1 MTLTFNAI
9 DVETANANRTS
20 ICQIGIV
27 HVRDG
32 LVRDHWQSLVNPSVW
47 FDPLNVSIHGI
58 NESDVKNSP
67 SFSDIRGELDRLN
80 GSILIS
86 HTSFDRVSIER
97 ALREHDLNPLRVTWL
112 DSARIVRRAWP
123 ERYGKSGWGLKN
135 VAIDL
140 GVVFNHHDALEDAR
154 AAAEVVL
161 RACTATDTGIADWLH
176 LVDRPI
182 FPPSGSTAGSRPG
195 AKSRPEANPDGSL
208 YGETILFTGEL
219 NVPRRDASV
228 RAAQA
233 GCNVV
238 DSASKKV
245 TMLVVG
251 TQDESKLKG
260 YEKSSKH
267 RKVEALISKGID
279 IDILSES
286 DFYELLGIE
295 ESEIMSS
302 AKSPTLSTKKKR
314 SGVGVGIV
322 FELGVGSA
330 LEDDEHEQEYDV
342 YIYEDAD
349 VPFAEVVTYVDGASH
364 YLDNLDGCCMD
375 DPIALV
381 REPAV
386 EKESISVAVS
396 CKERKI
402 GYLPGG
408 LAKKIG
414 AHLDADGSYEAFLD
428 DDWEDIEEGDAD
440 ENNVGLVVGI
450 NLDVI
455 PAELVR
461 EGQKAELPTE
471 ESLETL
477 RKVIEDLEGGR

>member
-32 LVRDHWQSLVNPSVW
+32 MITDHWQSLVNPSAW

-67 SFSDIRGELDRLN
+67 SFSDIREELDRLN
-80 GSILIS
+80 ESILIS

-97 ALREHDLNPLRVTWL
+97 ALREHDLDPFRVTWL

-123 ERYGKSGWGLKN
+123 EQYGKSGWGLKN
-135 VAIDL
+135 VATDL
-140 GVVFNHHDALEDAR
+140 GIVFNHHDALEDAR

-182 FPPSGSTAGSRPG
+182 FPPSDSAAVSRL
-195 AKSRPEANPDGSL
+195 EANPDGSL

-219 NVPRRDASV
+219 SISRKEASA

-238 DSASKKV
+238 GNASKKV
-245 TMLVVG
+245 TILVVG

-260 YEKSSKH
+260 YEKSSNH
-267 RKVEALISKGID
+267 RKIEALIGKGVGID
-279 IDILSES
+279 VLSEA
-286 DFYELLGIE
+286 DFYELLGIR

-302 AKSPTLSTKKKR
+302 AKSPPRSAKKKR
-314 SGVGVGIV
+314 RGVEAGIV
-322 FELGVGSA
+322 FELGQGSTF
-330 LEDDEHEQEYDV
+330 EDDEHEQEYEID
-342 YIYEDAD
+342 IYEDAN
-349 VPFAEVVTYVDGASH
+349 VPFAEVVTYVDGASY
-364 YLDNLDGCCMD
+364 YLDNLDGCGMD

-381 REPAV
+381 TEPSD

-396 CKERKI
+396 CKEHRI
-402 GYLPGG
+402 GYLPRD
-408 LAKKIG
+408 LARKIG
-414 AHLDADGSYEAFLD
+414 AHLDADGSYEAFLEE
-428 DDWEDIEEGDAD
+428 DWEDIEESDAD
-440 ENNVGLVVGI
+440 ENNVGLIVRI
-450 NLDVI
+450 NLDVM
-455 PAELVR
+455 PAELVK
-461 EGQKAELPTE
+461 EGRKAELPTE
-471 ESLETL
+471 ESLEAL